1 MATVWVEEVKKLRLV
16 LPSNLRLFRHLAR
29 MSSVCLKIKSERSN
43 DLENSLLFFAAANAS
58 SQPFSFSFLVHQL
71 GASE

>member
-29 MSSVCLKIKSERSN
+29 MSACLKIKSERSN